1 MTEQQGLFTIP
12 TRLYLTHDQ
21 CMQLEHIVRERGG
34 ELSDLLSQII
44 SEYLEGMPPAPPST
58 PASRAERETEVRQR
72 KAELARLY
80 ARRDAAGSAAPAWL
94 HTYISDLE
102 MELERLRI

>member
-21 CMQLEHIVRERGG
+21 CMQLEMIVRQRGG
-34 ELSDLLSQII
+34 ELSDLLSKVI
-44 SEYLEGMPPAPPST
+44 SEYLEQMPPVPPLT
-58 PASRAERETEVRQR
+58 PASRAEREAEIRQR

-94 HTYISDLE
+94 HTYIADLE
-102 MELERLRI
+102 LELERLRL